1 MLKKAFLQ
9 KMKDILQQQKQEILD
24 KSSEKL
30 VIDTDG
36 DEIDEIQ
43 GNQLIELNNQLN
55 TRNTFKLTQ
64 IEDALTK
71 ISKSTYGLCQDCEE
85 EIPEKRL
92 LANPHFLTCV
102 TCAEEREAEEK
113 QRKRL

>member
-1 MLKKAFLQ
+1 MFKKAFLQ
-9 KMKDILQQQKQEILD
+9 KMKDILLEQKQDLLN
-24 KSSEKL
+24 KSKEKL

-43 GNQLIELNNQLN
+43 GNQLIELNNQFN
-55 TRNTFKLTQ
+55 TRNSSRLLQ

-71 ISKSTYGLCQDCEE
+71 INNSTYGLCQDCEE
-85 EIPEKRL
+85 EINEKRL
-92 LANPHFLTCV
+92 FANPYFLTCV
-102 TCAEEREAEEK
+102 SCAEEREAEEK